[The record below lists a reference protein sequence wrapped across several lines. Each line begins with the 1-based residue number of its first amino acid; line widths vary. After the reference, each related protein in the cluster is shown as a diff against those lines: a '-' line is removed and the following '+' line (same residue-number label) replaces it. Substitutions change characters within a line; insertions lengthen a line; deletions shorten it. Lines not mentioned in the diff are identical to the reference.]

1 MNLRR
6 VSVVLLFGTIFQ
18 VVGCQSR
25 PIVNWNWVND
35 RAWAEWRDDDRYMTT
50 WHEKEAYLEELRDQ
64 ADSLPIAEQRQHAT
78 ALSEQ
83 IKAEKIPVVRRELV
97 RTLALFHVVESEP
110 GLQTALEDSDPDIR
124 IAACKAMGT
133 RPGKVAKDALLK
145 VIRSD
150 EDGDVQSAGLRAL
163 GGFEGQDV
171 YDELKN
177 ALVSRDPA
185 IQYAGIQ
192 GLRRLTGQ
200 DWGEDPETW
209 VAGLEGEAPEIVHDG
224 SESFIDALHPRNL
237 FR

>member
-1 MNLRR
+1 
-6 VSVVLLFGTIFQ
+6 
-18 VVGCQSR
+18 
-25 PIVNWNWVND
+25 
-35 RAWAEWRDDDRYMTT
+35 MTT

-150 EDGDVQSAGLRAL
+150 EDGD
-163 GGFEGQDV
+163 GGAHKNDSGPYGAATEHRHEEEGGPTKMMNMKSKRV
-171 YDELKN
+171 IYSCNHLFTRISNPCIESKIITNLIFNMLK
-177 ALVSRDPA
+177 V
-185 IQYAGIQ
+185 
-192 GLRRLTGQ
+192 
-200 DWGEDPETW
+200 
-209 VAGLEGEAPEIVHDG
+209 
-224 SESFIDALHPRNL
+224 F
-237 FR
+237 F